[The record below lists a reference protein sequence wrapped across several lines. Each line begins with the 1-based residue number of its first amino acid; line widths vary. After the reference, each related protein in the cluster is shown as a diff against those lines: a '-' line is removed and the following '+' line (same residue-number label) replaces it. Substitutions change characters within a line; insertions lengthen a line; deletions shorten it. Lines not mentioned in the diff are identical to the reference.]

1 MHHAQTDPNSKRLS
15 DRTPRTIQARFDAAQ
30 TTNDNKR
37 HWAAADGLS
46 AKAANNVAVRR
57 LLRTRARYEVA
68 NNSMLTGIVD
78 TLANDTIGT
87 GPRLQMMT
95 NDPVTNSLIEAHF
108 EAWAEEI
115 GLDEKLRTMREAA
128 VVSGECFA
136 VSVTNPGLES
146 EVKLDLQL
154 YEGDQFTDP
163 TWQSETSPQWSDGI
177 FYDPYNNPA
186 ATACCAI
193 TRAI

>member
-1 MHHAQTDPNSKRLS
+1 MSHPVTDPTSKRLS

-87 GPRLQMMT
+87 GPRLQMLT
-95 NDPVTNSLIEAHF
+95 DDPATNSL
-108 EAWAEEI
+108 
-115 GLDEKLRTMREAA
+115 
-128 VVSGECFA
+128 
-136 VSVTNPGLES
+136 
-146 EVKLDLQL
+146 
-154 YEGDQFTDP
+154 
-163 TWQSETSPQWSDGI
+163 
-177 FYDPYNNPA
+177 
-186 ATACCAI
+186 
-193 TRAI
+193 